1 MSSSPSKPLPLS
13 DPSEVPKTELDPP
26 KEGNPTAWLTIAGS
40 AAALFASFGW
50 VNCIGVFQAEYE
62 NNQLR
67 EYSSSQISWITSMEC
82 RSPQTLGVALTL
94 DSRRSFTVFFM
105 MFPSAVTGKLF
116 DSYGPRVPIAMGTL
130 VHTFGLMMA
139 SISHKYYQF
148 MLSQSVCSGL
158 GCALIFTPAMAAPYT
173 WFRRRKAI
181 ASGLT
186 VAGSSIGGVVFPLM
200 VQHLI
205 PRVGFGWTMRIC
217 AFLVLAMLIFA
228 VLTVSSRIEHRPTP
242 MKIVDYVKPL
252 AELDFC
258 ILCAA
263 CFFLYWGMF
272 VPFNYIS
279 VVAMRHGMSHSL
291 ALSLIPILNGAS
303 FLGRTVPNYFADR
316 CGAFNVMIVMTLFT
330 AIIVLALLLP
340 ASGNAAFLTF
350 TALFGVGSGA
360 TVGLGPVLIAILSP
374 IREVGLRMG
383 TTLAI
388 GAVGGLTSPPIAGAI
403 AAREEGDFTYA
414 YGITVPPHK
423 LQPEIWTDQQVTHHT
438 WKS

>member
-13 DPSEVPKTELDPP
+13 DPSEVPKTELDTP
-26 KEGNPTAWLTIAGS
+26 KEGSPTAWLTVAGS

-67 EYSSSQISWITSMEC
+67 EYSSSQISWITSME
-82 RSPQTLGVALTL
+82 
-94 DSRRSFTVFFM
+94 FFFM

-252 AELDFC
+252 SELDFC
-258 ILCAA
+258 IL
-263 CFFLYWGMF
+263 WGMF

-279 VVAMRHGMSHSL
+279 VVAMRHGMSHRL

-374 IREVGLRMG
+374 IKEVGLRMG

-414 YGITVPPHK
+414 CVFSGVSYFSAFVCFSVLRVRRGG
-423 LQPEIWTDQQVTHHT
+423 WRVTST
-438 WKS
+438 L

>member
-1 MSSSPSKPLPLS
+1 MSSPQEGSPK
-13 DPSEVPKTELDPP
+13 
-26 KEGNPTAWLTIAGS
+26 AWLTVAGS

-50 VNCIGVFQAEYE
+50 VNCIGVFQAQYE
-62 NNQLR
+62 AHQLR
-67 EYSSSQISWITSMEC
+67 EYSSSKISWIPSME
-82 RSPQTLGVALTL
+82 
-94 DSRRSFTVFFM
+94 FFFM
-105 MFPSAVTGKLF
+105 MFPSALTGKLF
-116 DSYGPRVPIAMGTL
+116 DNYGPRVPIAMGTL

-139 SISHKYYQF
+139 SISREYYQF

-228 VLTVSSRIEHRPTP
+228 TWTVSSRMEHRPKP

-279 VVAMRHGMSHSL
+279 VVAMRHGMSQSL

-303 FLGRTVPNYFADR
+303 FLGRTVPNYLADR

-330 AIIVLALLLP
+330 TIIVLALWLP
-340 ASGNAAFLTF
+340 AGGNVAFLTF

-374 IREVGLRMG
+374 IKEVGLRMG

-388 GAVGGLTSPPIAGAI
+388 GAIGGLTSPPIAGAI
-403 AAREEGDFTYA
+403 AAQEEGDFTDACVFSGVSYFSA
-414 YGITVPPHK
+414 LVCFLLLRVRRGG
-423 LQPEIWTDQQVTHHT
+423 WRVT
-438 WKS
+438 SAV